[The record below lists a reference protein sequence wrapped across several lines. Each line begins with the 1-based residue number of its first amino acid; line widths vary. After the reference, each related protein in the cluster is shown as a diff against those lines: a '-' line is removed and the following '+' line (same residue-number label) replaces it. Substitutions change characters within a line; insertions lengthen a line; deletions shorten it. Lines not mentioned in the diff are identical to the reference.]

1 MKETAKMFSG
11 IDSLAMLRVASK
23 KLKYKR
29 RTLKEKINA
38 QIEHLSY
45 VDIVGDQYS
54 GIACVTAIDTK
65 YSPRLTL
72 YSLKNGT
79 SYQCKIDKR
88 TFNQNKLAKGD
99 ILKVLANR
107 FKPKVKKN
115 EQGDWEEI
123 PDTRELW
130 ITKYKRLDN
139 L

>member
-54 GIACVTAIDTK
+54 GIACVTAIE
-65 YSPRLTL
+65 LTSEHSVKTNL
-72 YSLKNGT
+72 RRAT
-79 SYQCKIDKR
+79 S
-88 TFNQNKLAKGD
+88 
-99 ILKVLANR
+99 
-107 FKPKVKKN
+107 
-115 EQGDWEEI
+115 
-123 PDTRELW
+123 
-130 ITKYKRLDN
+130 
-139 L
+139 